1 MAAPPPRRPST
12 ATRVSAAGRPDT
24 PSTSSGRGEVRDR
37 RRHRDHAPGNDES
50 RCIATPHGPGHPLP
64 PRSSPR
70 RLATSLSG
78 SLSGPSERGIG
89 CPPYRG
95 YAFRTPGPASRE
107 RCVERAR
114 TPSWMAE
121 YLEAGSVRARQGCRM
136 SLREESG
143 SRFCA
148 RSDLVTS
155 CTEYAI
161 RRARRGD
168 VGRSELTAPACRR
181 RRGICL
187 GSTPSDRSGAIPAVR
202 NG

>member
-1 MAAPPPRRPST
+1 MAPPPRRPSA
-12 ATRVSAAGRPDT
+12 ATGVSAAGRPDT
-24 PSTSSGRGEVRDR
+24 PSTSSGRGEARDR
-37 RRHRDHAPGNDES
+37 RRHRDQAPGNDES

-107 RCVERAR
+107 RCVERVR
-114 TPSWMAE
+114 TPV
-121 YLEAGSVRARQGCRM
+121 AGSLPAT
-136 SLREESG
+136 SADPG
-143 SRFCA
+143 SV
-148 RSDLVTS
+148 LGPTWWPHVPQ
-155 CTEYAI
+155 YAI
-161 RRARRGD
+161 RWVRRGD